1 MKTFVILFAIAI
13 SLPSEAQRVKENVRQ
28 RVEIVDNSSVEVE
41 ELKEDKGEGKAEP
54 KKREK
59 VEKALDALR
68 KR

>member
-28 RVEIVDNSSVEVE
+28 RVEIRENNSAEVE
-41 ELKEDKGEGKAEP
+41 ELKEEVKQAP

-59 VEKALDALR
+59 VEKVQDALR
-68 KR
+68 KQ